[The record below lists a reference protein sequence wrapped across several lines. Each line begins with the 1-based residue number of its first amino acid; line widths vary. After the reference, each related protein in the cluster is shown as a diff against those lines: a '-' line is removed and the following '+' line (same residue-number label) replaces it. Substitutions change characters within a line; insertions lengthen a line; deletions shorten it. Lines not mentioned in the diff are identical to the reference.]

1 MEIKAQLEE
10 VKNALGER
18 FEGEV
23 KALGDKFDA
32 AMNRQAE
39 ELKKFGQVSDETKT
53 KIEEAETKLADL
65 IEGAAEQKGR
75 LDGLEAAFNRPGAEG
90 GTEERKTPGQTFIES
105 DEWNSFLKRKGA
117 SESDAVSFKSLETK
131 DLTSDRGTAF
141 GQLGGLI
148 TPQELATLRDPRKE
162 LTIRDLMR
170 VIPTTSDTVHY
181 VQVTGFRNLYAKLTS
196 AASAAAT
203 SIVVDRI
210 QGFFAGQAIIVNG
223 ESKVVSAVNTS
234 TRTITLTSGLAGAA
248 AIGAEVVSDQV
259 GFTQHGEEK
268 PQANLKMV
276 EKSHPV
282 GTVAHWI
289 PAHRQTLADAPQ
301 IRGIVDSELLYG
313 LELVEEYQ
321 ILKGNGA
328 SPNLTGILNTTG
340 VQDKGTMTGAGIQ
353 QLDWIR
359 KAITLA
365 QIAMWPPNG
374 VVMHPTDVEAIDL
387 LKDNNGNYLRV
398 DVANGGENRVWRLPI
413 VVTTAID
420 SGTFLLGSFGM
431 GAYLLDR
438 EDANIRVAEQH
449 SDYFTRNMVAILAEE
464 RLGLACTRPE
474 SFVKGR
480 FA

>member
-1 MEIKAQLEE
+1 MEIKALLEE
-10 VKNALGER
+10 VKTSLGQK

-23 KALGDKFDA
+23 SKLETKFDA
-32 AMNRQAE
+32 AMARQAE
-39 ELKKFGQVSDETKT
+39 EIEKYGNTSDETKT
-53 KIEEAETKLADL
+53 MIEKAEASLATL
-65 IEGAAEQKGR
+65 TEGAAEQKGR
-75 LDGLEAAFNRPGAEG
+75 LDGLEAALNRPGM
-90 GTEERKTPGQTFIES
+90 GTDGEERKSPGQAFVES
-105 DEWNSFLKRKGA
+105 EEWTSFLKRKNA
-117 SESDAVSFKSLETK
+117 TESDGVSFKTLDRK
-131 DLTSDRGTAF
+131 ALTSDHGTAF

-148 TPQELATLRDPRKE
+148 LPQELASLRDPRKE

-170 VIPTTSDTVHY
+170 TIPTTSDTVHY
-181 VQVTGFRNLYAKLTS
+181 VQVTGFRNLYAKLTAQ
-196 AASAAAT
+196 AAAAAT
-203 SIVVDRI
+203 AIVVDRI

-223 ESKVVSAVNTS
+223 ESKIVSAVNIGTS
-234 TRTITLTSGLAGAA
+234 TVTLTTGLAGIAA
-248 AIGAEVVSDQV
+248 VGSEVVSDQV

-321 ILKGNGA
+321 ILQGNGA
-328 SPNLTGILNTTG
+328 SPNLTGILNTSG
-340 VQDKGTMTGAGIQ
+340 VQDQGTMTGAGIQ

-359 KAITLA
+359 KAITKS
-365 QIAMWPPNG
+365 QIAMWPPNA
-374 VVMHPTDVEAIDL
+374 VLMHPTNVEAIDL
-387 LKDNNGNYLRV
+387 LKDTTGRYLRV
-398 DVANGGENRVWRLPI
+398 DIVNGGENRIWRLPI
-413 VVTTAID
+413 VVTTAIAVD
-420 SGTFLLGSFGM
+420 TFLLGSFGM

-464 RLGLACTRPE
+464 RLGLAVTRPE
-474 SFVKGR
+474 SFVKGK